1 MNETTTPGPVDVEAR
16 PINSLA
22 NMEEKTKQEEMSKP
36 APRTPG
42 KVNAP
47 TEPAEDVEELD
58 GEDGASVLPELTESS
73 PWKVFFV
80 LLVITF
86 LVWLLSEIVVSLV
99 SAYREQVVWIWV
111 PMAIASAALIAAF
124 AWGVRREYKALRS
137 VDALAER
144 EKKVQ
149 SMIES
154 NDLIGLQQV
163 LEPTLANLRRRYPG
177 ILREFE
183 AAASERESSKD
194 YMSQFDNIVLAE
206 LDKEVKKVIKSCVL
220 TGSMA
225 VAVSPHPALDSFFV
239 LWRAKVLIRS
249 VGEIYGLQPTG
260 FSAYKLM
267 KHAVTSAMI
276 AAAMEQSGEIVLTH
290 AAENIAL
297 KAFKPVTEGA
307 TAAVRLYR
315 LGRITQQI
323 CRPVPMGKVGS

>member
-1 MNETTTPGPVDVEAR
+1 MNERRSPGPVEAEAR
-16 PINSLA
+16 PINGLA
-22 NMEEKTKQEEMSKP
+22 NMEESTKHEQISKP
-36 APRTPG
+36 ETRTPG

-47 TEPAEDVEELD
+47 TEPVGEVEGLA

-86 LVWLLSEIVVSLV
+86 LIWLLSEIAVSLV
-99 SAYREQVVWIWV
+99 SAYREQVVWIWA

-124 AWGVRREYKALRS
+124 AWGVRREYRALRS

-144 EKKVQ
+144 AKKVK

-163 LEPTLANLRRRYPG
+163 LEPTLTNLRRRYPG

-194 YMSQFDNIVLAE
+194 YISQFDNIVLTE
-206 LDKEVKKVIKSCVL
+206 LDKEAKKVIKSCVL

-260 FSAYKLM
+260 FSAYRLV
-267 KHAVTSAMI
+267 KHAATSAMI

-297 KAFKPVTEGA
+297 KAFKPVAEGA
-307 TAAVRLYR
+307 TTAVRLYR
-315 LGRITQQI
+315 LGKITQQV
-323 CRPVPMGKVGS
+323 CRPVSVPSK

>member
-1 MNETTTPGPVDVEAR
+1 MNERRTPGPVDVEAK

-22 NMEEKTKQEEMSKP
+22 NMEENIKLEGMSKP

-47 TEPAEDVEELD
+47 TEPVEEIEELD

-80 LLVITF
+80 LLVITS
-86 LVWLLSEIVVSLV
+86 LIWLLSEIAVSLV
-99 SAYREQVVWIWV
+99 AAYREQVVWIWA

-124 AWGVRREYKALRS
+124 AWGVLREYKALRS

-154 NDLIGLQQV
+154 NDLIGLQKV

-183 AAASERESSKD
+183 TAAFERESSKD
-194 YMSQFDNIVLAE
+194 YISQFDNIVLTE
-206 LDKEVKKVIKSCVL
+206 LDKEAKKVIKSCVL

-249 VGEIYGLQPTG
+249 VGEVYGLQPTG
-260 FSAYKLM
+260 FSAYRLM

-276 AAAMEQSGEIVLTH
+276 AVAMEQSGEIVLTH

-297 KAFKPVTEGA
+297 KAFKPVAEGA
-307 TAAVRLYR
+307 TTAVRLYR
-315 LGRITQQI
+315 LGRITQQV
-323 CRPVPMGKVGS
+323 CRPIPLASK